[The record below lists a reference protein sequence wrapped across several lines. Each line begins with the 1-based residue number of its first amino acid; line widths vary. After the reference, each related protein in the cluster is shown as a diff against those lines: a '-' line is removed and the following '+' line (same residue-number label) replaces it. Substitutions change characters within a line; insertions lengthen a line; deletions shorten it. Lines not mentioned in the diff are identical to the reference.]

1 MKNFILS
8 LAVIIASSVSFA
20 QEIDFGKL
28 NSYVKKSMR
37 DFNMPG
43 LAIGIVQDGDIV
55 FQQGYGVSQVGED
68 QRISTNSMFG
78 IASLSKAFTAASV
91 GMLVEDGKLNWDDK
105 VIKHLPDWKLSDPV
119 VTNLMT
125 IEDLLCHR
133 SGLKT
138 FDGDLLWYGS
148 NYSRKEIIT
157 RIQHLPLSFE
167 YRNGFGYQNIMY
179 ITAGEVIEKV
189 SGMTWD
195 KFVETRILRP
205 LGMTQTVSSIT
216 KYKENTKIA
225 YPHLKRVPQE
235 LINYDNS
242 GATAAL
248 NSNLVD
254 MLTWSMFWL
263 NEGVH
268 HGDTL
273 LKASTVRKIFSLET
287 PLNVSGFDKRNGT
300 HFKGYGLGWFLMDYN
315 GKKIVHH
322 GGGLPGYITKV
333 ALVPEE
339 NMAMVILSND
349 MSSICTALMY
359 KALDLAFGENANRDW
374 SGEFSGYAKRS
385 DSLDLVKAEK
395 QNLARKKETTLSA
408 PIESYAGTY
417 TDKYYGNATITV
429 EGKGKKAKLKLVL
442 EPAQKLFTATC
453 DHWQDDTFVFKFNN
467 QFLPRG
473 FANFKVEGD
482 KVVGFTID
490 LPNPDFHFSNLDF
503 KKQ

>member
-1 MKNFILS
+1 MKTLLSVIL
-8 LAVIIASSVSFA
+8 LLNGTLFG

-28 NSYVKKSMR
+28 NNYVKKAMR
-37 DFNMPG
+37 DYKMPG
-43 LAIGIVQDGDIV
+43 LAIGVVQNGDIV
-55 FQQGYGVSQVGED
+55 YQQGYGVTKTGNE
-68 QRISTNSMFG
+68 QRVSTNAMFG
-78 IASLSKAFTAASV
+78 IASLSKAFTAASI
-91 GMLVEDGKLNWDDK
+91 GMLVEEGKLKWDDK
-105 VIKHLPDWKLSDPV
+105 VTKHLPDWKLNDPL
-119 VTNLMT
+119 VTNMMT

-157 RIQHLPLSFE
+157 RISHLPLSYE

-179 ITAGEVIEKV
+179 ITAGEVIEKAA
-189 SGMTWD
+189 GMSWD
-195 KFVETRILRP
+195 KFVDTRILSP

-225 YPHLKRVPQE
+225 YPHLKGVTQE

-254 MLTWSMFWL
+254 MLTWTMFWL
-263 NEGVH
+263 NKGVH

-273 LKASTVRKIFSLET
+273 LKASTVEKIFNLET

-339 NMAMVILSND
+339 NMGIVILTND

-359 KALDLAFGENANRDW
+359 KTFDMAFNPKLNRDW
-374 SGEFSGYAKRS
+374 SKEFSGYGKMS
-385 DSLDLVKAEK
+385 DSLSLVKKEK
-395 QNLARKKETTLSA
+395 QNAARKTDTQPSA
-408 PIESYAGTY
+408 LLENYTGTY
-417 TDKYYGNATITV
+417 TDDYYGKATVTL

-442 EPAQKLFTATC
+442 EPAKELFTATC
-453 DHWQDDTFVFKFNN
+453 DHWQDDTFVFKFNDE
-467 QFLPRG
+467 FLPRG
-473 FANFKVEGD
+473 FANYKVENG
-482 KVVGFTID
+482 KVTGFTID

-503 KKQ
+503 VKE